1 MKLNFVDLFCG
12 AGGLSSGFES
22 KGHKLILALDSDKH
36 SIDTKNHNKKSKEL
50 MSINTDL
57 KKFILS
63 EKSKIL
69 DLKIDLVIGGPPC
82 QGFSTANRQ
91 NILDDPRNELYK
103 YFINFIEL
111 TNPKFLI
118 IENVEGIKNKAE
130 DIIKRLSNRYF
141 VDFRKLYAQD
151 FGIPQNRKRI
161 FFFGVRKKQFN
172 LHHIHDF
179 FFNLKNKADQNH
191 KFKLADA
198 LFGLRKLKPNKV
210 KFNTDNENSY
220 SGFNIEKI
228 ENYKENE
235 YLRIINENKGVKEI
249 YNHKARYNNDRDIKI
264 FKTLPEGKDS
274 THESIK
280 DIMPYSNRSHVFKD
294 KYFKL
299 ENDKIC
305 KTITSH
311 MKNDCNMYI
320 HPTQARGL
328 TPREAA
334 RIQSFSDNYFF
345 CGPLT
350 KCYQQIGNA
359 VPPLLSKALAES
371 LESIL

>member
-1 MKLNFVDLFCG
+1 MKLNFIDLFCG
-12 AGGLSSGFES
+12 AGGLSNGFES
-22 KGHKLILALDSDKH
+22 RGHKLILALDSDKY
-36 SIDTKNHNKKSKEL
+36 SIATKNHNKKNNESML
-50 MSINTDL
+50 INMDL

-63 EKSKIL
+63 EKSKVL
-69 DLKIDLVIGGPPC
+69 DLKIDMVIGGPPC

-111 TNPKFLI
+111 TKPKFLI
-118 IENVEGIKNKAE
+118 IENVEGIKNKAA
-130 DIIKRLSNRYF
+130 DIIKRLSNEYF

-151 FGIPQNRKRI
+151 FGIPQNRKRV

-179 FFNLKNKADQNH
+179 FFNLKNKASENK
-191 KFKLADA
+191 KFKLSDA
-198 LFGLRKLKPNKV
+198 LFGLRKLQSNKV
-210 KFNTDNENSY
+210 KFNTDLENSY

-235 YLRIINENKGVKEI
+235 YLKIINGGKKVKEI

-264 FKTLPEGKDS
+264 FKTLPQGKDS

-280 DIMPYSNRSHVFKD
+280 DIMPYSNRSNIFKD